1 MFKHIL
7 FIITNLIRA
16 LYYLFYA
23 IGLGSLCIIGLL
35 ILLFIV
41 SSILYAMFF

>member
-1 MFKHIL
+1 MFKQLL

-23 IGLGSLCIIGLL
+23 IGLGTLSIIGLL
-35 ILLFIV
+35 ILLLIV
-41 SSILYAMFF
+41 SSILLGIFF